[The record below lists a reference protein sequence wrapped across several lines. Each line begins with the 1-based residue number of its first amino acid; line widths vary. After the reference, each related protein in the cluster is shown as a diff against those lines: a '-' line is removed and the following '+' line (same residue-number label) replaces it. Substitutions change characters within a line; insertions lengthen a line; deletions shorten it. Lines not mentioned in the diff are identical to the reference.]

1 MKNLFSNI
9 TIFDD
14 SVTYSLGQRVIYNH
28 ELYLSKVNS
37 NNSLPS
43 TGNTSVDNV
52 LKLEYTKTISS
63 TNWTKI

>member
-9 TIFDD
+9 VIFDNAT
-14 SVTYSLGQRVIYNH
+14 TYALGQRVIYNH
-28 ELYLSKVNS
+28 ELYLSKVNG

-43 TGNTSVDNV
+43 TGNTSVDDV
-52 LKLEYTKTISS
+52 LKLEFTKTISS